1 MSQFVRTGALSHFFE
16 VAREHGI
23 NPQPLLRQA
32 GLSRALLQDPE
43 QRIPAASAVAL
54 LELAAQ
60 ATGDLGFG
68 LRMAQMRE
76 VSDFGVVS
84 LVISHQPTLRDALQA
99 TISYIHLI
107 NESLALQLED
117 TGSMVI
123 VREEL
128 VRHAH
133 ARQANELAIGV
144 LFRLCAAVLG
154 GSWRPYSVNFTHA
167 SPPDTSLHQ
176 RVFGCRLEFDSD
188 FNGLVC
194 RGKDLDTLNPLA
206 APVLARYAQRYVDSL
221 PQAGDASV
229 LQEVRKAIYLML
241 GSGLASSD
249 YVAQS
254 LGISVRTMQ
263 RQLDEADASFT
274 GLLTEV
280 RRDLVQH
287 YLDNPRHSLVR
298 ISQMLGYGSPSAFTR
313 WFVAQFG
320 LPPQRWRQ
328 DRRPA
333 RSVDRPPAIQSDPG
347 PPARARSRK
356 PRSR

>member
-1 MSQFVRTGALSHFFE
+1 MSHFVRAAALSHFFE
-16 VAREHGI
+16 VARECGI

-32 GLSRALLQDPE
+32 GLSRALLQDPD
-43 QRIPAASAVAL
+43 QRIPAASAVKL

-60 ATGDLGFG
+60 AGGDPQFG

-107 NESLALQLED
+107 NESLALQMED
-117 TGSMVI
+117 SGAMVI

-128 VRHAH
+128 VRHAN

-144 LFRLCAAVLG
+144 LFRLCTAVLG
-154 GSWRPYSVNFTHA
+154 GGWRPYSVNFTHA
-167 SPPDTSLHQ
+167 RPADTGLHQ
-176 RVFGCRLEFDSD
+176 RVFGCLLEFDSE

-194 RGKDLDTLNPLA
+194 RAKDLDAPNPLA
-206 APVLARYAQRYVDSL
+206 APALARYAQRYVDSL
-221 PQAGDASV
+221 PNTGDASV
-229 LQEVRKAIYLML
+229 VQEVRKAIYLML
-241 GSGLASSD
+241 AGGLATSD

-254 LGISVRTMQ
+254 LGVSVRTMQ
-263 RQLDEADASFT
+263 RQLDEAGASFT

-280 RRDLVQH
+280 RRELVQR

-298 ISQMLGYGSPSAFTR
+298 ISQMLGYSSPSAFTR
-313 WFVAQFG
+313 WFVTQFG
-320 LPPQRWRQ
+320 DAPQRWRK
-328 DRRPA
+328 DRRG
-333 RSVDRPPAIQSDPG
+333 R
-347 PPARARSRK
+347 
-356 PRSR
+356 